1 MASELMQM
9 MAGGKGGMGGLG
21 DMLGGAGGMGGLGD
35 MAGMA
40 DLLGAGGMPGM
51 DDLAKMLGDEGMA
64 KEMADLASGNPDAM
78 NVQLGELK
86 NALASGQIS
95 DAEKKEMRSALSSML
110 GGANLDDA
118 LRELDRTGG
127 AGLGAQ
133 EREALSVLRKALG

>member
-9 MAGGKGGMGGLG
+9 MAGGNGGMGGLG
-21 DMLGGAGGMGGLGD
+21 DILGGAGGMGLGD

-40 DLLGAGGMPGM
+40 DLLGGAGGMPGM

-78 NVQLGELK
+78 AAQLGELK
-86 NALASGQIS
+86 NDLASGQIS

-133 EREALSVLRKALG
+133 EREALAVLRQALG

>member
-9 MAGGKGGMGGLG
+9 MAGGNGCIGGLG
-21 DMLGGAGGMGGLGD
+21 DMLGGAGGMGLGD

-40 DLLGAGGMPGM
+40 DLLGGAGGMPGM

-78 NVQLGELK
+78 TAQLGELK
-86 NALASGQIS
+86 NALASGQVS

-133 EREALSVLRKALG
+133 EREALAVLRQALG

>member
-1 MASELMQM
+1 M
-9 MAGGKGGMGGLG
+9 MAGGNGGMGGLG
-21 DMLGGAGGMGGLGD
+21 DILGGAGGMGLGD

-40 DLLGAGGMPGM
+40 DLLGGAGGMPGM

-78 NVQLGELK
+78 AAQLGELK

-133 EREALSVLRKALG
+133 EREALAVLRQALG

>member
-9 MAGGKGGMGGLG
+9 MAGGNGGIGGLG
-21 DMLGGAGGMGGLGD
+21 DMLGGAGGMGLGD

-40 DLLGAGGMPGM
+40 DLLGGAGGMPGM

-78 NVQLGELK
+78 NAQLGELK
-86 NALASGQIS
+86 DALASGQIS

>member
-1 MASELMQM
+1 MHRAMRLRGIRPQKKLLLLTVTNFDATDVSSADVSPFVQAEL
-9 MAGGKGGMGGLG
+9 
-21 DMLGGAGGMGGLGD
+21 
-35 MAGMA
+35 
-40 DLLGAGGMPGM
+40 
-51 DDLAKMLGDEGMA
+51 EGMA

-78 NVQLGELK
+78 NAQLGELK